1 MVRATVMALRAIIHV
16 PFVAIEPR
24 ENTTEPHRVM
34 VAKASFADLY
44 VKAKATVADT
54 TEIAPLTK
62 TKGINVDT
70 AGSTSAFARA

>member
-1 MVRATVMALRAIIHV
+1 MVKPTVTWHTVPV

-24 ENTTEPHRVM
+24 ENITEPHLVM

-54 TEIAPLTK
+54 IETAPSTK
-62 TKGINVDT
+62 TKGINADT
-70 AGSTSAFARA
+70 AGSTSAFAPA